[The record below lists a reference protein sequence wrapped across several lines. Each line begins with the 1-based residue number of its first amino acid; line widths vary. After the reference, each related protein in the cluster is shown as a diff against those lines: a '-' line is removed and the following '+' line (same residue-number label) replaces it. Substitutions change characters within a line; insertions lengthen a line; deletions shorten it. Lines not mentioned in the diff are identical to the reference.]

1 MRSRHAFLA
10 TAVAVALLS
19 TPLTTDSAARA
30 GEPDAQLSVTLTASE
45 KTVTAGDTVTYT
57 GHVKN
62 LGAAETAVTIALE
75 APGYLEL
82 GETSG
87 ASVDANRATWKPTI
101 APGAD
106 NAFTV
111 SATVGTIPATERRV
125 TVVASVY
132 VGDDSSPT
140 VRTATAGFIH
150 GVKDTPERT
159 AGPMAAS
166 PPSVPTVLPWIVV
179 GGILLV
185 LIAAAAIV
193 LGVRRAPRRVRGVRA
208 KK

>member
-1 MRSRHAFLA
+1 
-10 TAVAVALLS
+10 
-19 TPLTTDSAARA
+19 
-30 GEPDAQLSVTLTASE
+30 
-45 KTVTAGDTVTYT
+45 
-57 GHVKN
+57 
-62 LGAAETAVTIALE
+62 
-75 APGYLEL
+75 
-82 GETSG
+82 
-87 ASVDANRATWKPTI
+87 
-101 APGAD
+101 
-106 NAFTV
+106 TV

-159 AGPMAAS
+159 PGPTAAS

-193 LGVRRAPRRVRGVRA
+193 LGVRRAQRRVRGVRA